1 MYFAKICGL
10 NFTMYH
16 VAKNKFYK
24 FLNIN
29 AQRDSI
35 KILCDSVF
43 KKNQR
48 PMQKHWKQ
56 IPTDEQTV
64 KTLQEALQ
72 IHPTFCELLAQRG
85 IHDFEAARTYFR
97 PELKNL
103 HDPYEMLG
111 MERAVQR
118 ILQAIEQ
125 QEKILIYGDYDVD
138 GTTSV
143 ALMYSFLAGVHKHLD
158 YYIPDRY
165 KEGYGLSYQGIEY
178 AKQKGIG
185 LLITLDCG
193 IRATSEVRAAQ
204 HEGIDVI
211 ICDHHIP
218 GETLP
223 EAHAILDPKQVDCAY
238 PYKELSG
245 CGVGFKLVQALCQR
259 LELPNERWLELM
271 DFLVISI
278 AADIVPITGE
288 NRILAHFGLEQ
299 LNRTERIGLRALA
312 GKGGKTFPLS
322 ISDIVFGIA
331 PIVNAAGRLADAEQA
346 VRLLLANTKQGAGDL
361 ANILE
366 LRNKMRR
373 EFDERTSREAKE
385 QFEQLPDKESRKS
398 ICLFH
403 PHWHKGVVG
412 ITASR
417 MVEAFYRPTIIL
429 TESNGKVVGSARSV
443 RHFNVYNAIES
454 CSDLLVNFGGHS
466 HAAGLTL
473 YPENVPAFQDRFEAT
488 VSTTIEDSALV
499 PEILVSSDLDLNT
512 LTAAFWRILK
522 QFAPFGP
529 KNRNPI
535 FVSKGVRDAGYT
547 KVLRG
552 NHLRLAI
559 RHGQS
564 EIFYGIA
571 FGMGDFY
578 AQVKTGKSFDICY
591 SIHENRWKE
600 KKYLQLMVKD
610 IRFG

>member
-1 MYFAKICGL
+1 
-10 NFTMYH
+10 
-16 VAKNKFYK
+16 
-24 FLNIN
+24 
-29 AQRDSI
+29 
-35 KILCDSVF
+35 
-43 KKNQR
+43 
-48 PMQKHWKQ
+48 MQKHWKH
-56 IPTDEQTV
+56 ISTDQQATER
-64 KTLQEALQ
+64 LQAALG
-72 IHPTFCELLAQRG
+72 IHPIFCELLVQRG
-85 IHDFEAARTYFR
+85 ITEFEAARTYFR
-97 PELKNL
+97 PSLDAL
-103 HDPYEMLG
+103 HDPFLMLG

-118 ILQAIEQ
+118 IQQAIERK
-125 QEKILIYGDYDVD
+125 EKILIYGDYDVD

-143 ALMYSFLAGVHKHLD
+143 ALLYSFLSGVHKHLD

-165 KEGYGLSYQGIEY
+165 KEGYGVSYQGIEY
-178 AKQKGIG
+178 AKQKDVGV
-185 LLITLDCG
+185 LITIDCG
-193 IRATSEVRAAQ
+193 IRAIQEIKLAQ

-211 ICDHHIP
+211 VCDHHIP
-218 GETLP
+218 DTELP
-223 EAHAILDPKQVDCAY
+223 PAYAILDPKQVDCEY

-259 LELPNERWLELM
+259 LSLPDERWLELM

-288 NRILAHFGLEQ
+288 NRVLAHFGLQQ

-346 VRLLLANTKQGAGDL
+346 VRLLLANTKQGAADL

-373 EFDERTSREAKE
+373 EFDERISREAKE
-385 QFEQLPDKESRKS
+385 QFQQLPDWEARKS
-398 ICLFH
+398 VVLYS

-417 MVEAFYRPTIIL
+417 MVEQFYRPSIIL

-443 RHFNVYNAIES
+443 RNFDVHAAIEH
-454 CSDLLVNFGGHS
+454 CSDLLINFGGHT

-488 VSTTIEDSALV
+488 VSTTIEEQALV
-499 PEILVSSDLDLNT
+499 PEIRVNT
-512 LTAAFWRILK
+512 ELQLEALTAAFWRILK

-529 KNRNPI
+529 KNRNPV

-559 RHGQS
+559 RQGKS
-564 EIFYGIA
+564 DMFYGIA

-578 AQVKTGKSFDICY
+578 EQVKTGKPFDICY

-610 IRFG
+610 IRMA